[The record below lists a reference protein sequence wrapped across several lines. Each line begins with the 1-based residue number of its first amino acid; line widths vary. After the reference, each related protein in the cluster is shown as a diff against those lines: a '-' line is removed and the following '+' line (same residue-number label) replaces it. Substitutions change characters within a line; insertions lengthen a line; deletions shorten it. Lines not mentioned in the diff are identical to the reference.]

1 MHASPFFQAGGTVS
15 STSVCYITRVCDK
28 SALETIFSRRY
39 LTILGPRQVG
49 KTSLLFKLQAILK
62 RRSIPCAVVDLSTLQ
77 DGEKSEIA
85 SRWYNLLAAQLHH
98 QFRESEAEIYQEN
111 MVYDLPSF
119 VSFLNSFEV
128 VSGPK
133 KRAVIMFDEAAAVP
147 VALKSQFFSR
157 LRALFNNRP
166 NPKAEAATRFD
177 FVFAG
182 AFYPSALVTETTVSP
197 FNISNEVRVP
207 DFQRHEVDIL
217 FQGLAPLGLEQ
228 EAADEIWK
236 AAGGHPF
243 LTQKM
248 CQNLAHNCQ
257 GIITL
262 GDVQDQKNDIL
273 QHDAH
278 LQNVVR
284 RLDESPAEVELIRRV
299 IVKREK
305 VRVNPNVNAVAAQL
319 EMIGALTVG
328 PDGFARVRNGIYGSL
343 LRSYLSDR
351 ARA

>member
-1 MHASPFFQAGGTVS
+1 MPVSSFFQAGGTVS
-15 STSVCYITRVCDK
+15 STSACYITRACDER
-28 SALETIFSRRY
+28 ALETIFSRRY

-49 KTSLLFKLQAILK
+49 KTSLLFKLQAILNH
-62 RRSIPCAVVDLSTLQ
+62 RSIPCAVVDLSTLH
-77 DGEKSEIA
+77 DGEKSEVA
-85 SRWYNLLAAQLHH
+85 STWYRLLAAQIHH
-98 QFRESEAEIYQEN
+98 QLRKSESEIYQEN
-111 MVYDLPSF
+111 EVYDLPSF
-119 VSFLNSFEV
+119 VSFLSNFEA

-147 VALKSQFFSR
+147 LALKNQFFSR

-166 NPKAEAATRFD
+166 NPWAEAATRFD

-207 DFQRHEVDIL
+207 DFQRHEADTL
-217 FQGLAPLGLEQ
+217 FQGFAPLRLEQ

-248 CQNLAHNCQ
+248 CQDLARSCRD
-257 GIITL
+257 IITL
-262 GDVQDQKNDIL
+262 NDVQVQKNDIL

-299 IVKREK
+299 VVKREK

-328 PDGFARVRNGIYGSL
+328 PDGLARVRNGIYGSL

-351 ARA
+351 AKA